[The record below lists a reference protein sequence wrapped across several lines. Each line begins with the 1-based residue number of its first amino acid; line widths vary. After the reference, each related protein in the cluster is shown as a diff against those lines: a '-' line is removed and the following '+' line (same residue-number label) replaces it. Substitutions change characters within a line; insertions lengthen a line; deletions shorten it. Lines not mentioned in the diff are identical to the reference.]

1 MEGYNLE
8 IYKETNNGSLYYVD
22 NARQTLISAFS
33 VDGNCPEL
41 PKTLQK
47 KRGKA
52 VEMLIVEHDMHQAL
66 SVLVISE

>member
-1 MEGYNLE
+1 MH
-8 IYKETNNGSLYYVD
+8 
-22 NARQTLISAFS
+22 ARPLISAFS